1 MHCKLII
8 LFLFVEITVFCT
20 PTENVY
26 RNKTFSTWTASR
38 RNQLDVP
45 SFVLVNPKQ
54 IQHAEIIIKHFLA
67 RLTEPIA
74 QPITLRLS
82 SPDGG
87 SLGSTINMISKIIRA
102 KIMEFART
110 SGLIASVRQYEQTL
124 WNSTISKSWFTEGLV
139 QGSLLLCDLS
149 RIGEEIRF
157 AINHYFKTYN
167 MTLYE
172 DKDLSPRKLTQSF
185 KFFSTINDAASYSKK
200 LFKCLLPVTD
210 KRKLT
215 SSFNLDQ
222 ALANLAKDSPDNTV
236 KSFKSRLD
244 REFVRSVPSNGTTS
258 EQLYML
264 LCHSLVERASHYS
277 DCIKELRRFTTCMS
291 SSRDQD
297 SNKTIVHHRFLV
309 KPWLTVIERL
319 SGCKINIDKNGDANI
334 HCKFAANRRLPKTTT
349 QQVKYIYEKILDQ
362 RIPRR
367 SPLYRVANE
376 LGNVLSRSIWGSQL
390 TYDIC
395 QYFMIYQ
402 EGYSRLNTLSKSATK
417 DKRAAMRYKKMVV
430 SLDMYKNGILKKT
443 MLAVGNF
450 HRSVLEIQK
459 FLIHGIRSSFKE
471 SWHSHSKILVCLSE
485 WITKL
490 LELFGC
496 ANLSDTD
503 VDTSISTDIPPTNMT
518 DMTDSDSAS
527 NELDENN
534 EMRYLAI
541 YSKKDQIRKEAD
553 IIFERLMR
561 SMNHVSRMRSRN
573 DRSTLACL
581 ANNLLLVTM
590 FMETISLVSTLFC
603 LGEHKDESN
612 IEELAEEW
620 DSPGHERR
628 SLFLK
633 DFTETD

>member
-1 MHCKLII
+1 
-8 LFLFVEITVFCT
+8 
-20 PTENVY
+20 
-26 RNKTFSTWTASR
+26 
-38 RNQLDVP
+38 
-45 SFVLVNPKQ
+45 
-54 IQHAEIIIKHFLA
+54 
-67 RLTEPIA
+67 
-74 QPITLRLS
+74 
-82 SPDGG
+82 
-87 SLGSTINMISKIIRA
+87 MISKIIRA
-102 KIMEFART
+102 KIMEFAQT

-124 WNSTISKSWFTEGLV
+124 WNSTVSNSWFTEGLV
-139 QGSLLLCDLS
+139 QGSLLLCDLI

-185 KFFSTINDAASYSKK
+185 KFFSTINDAASFSKK

-215 SSFNLDQ
+215 SSFNLDR

-264 LCHSLVERASHYS
+264 LCHSLVERTSHYS
-277 DCIKELRRFTTCMS
+277 DCIKELRRFTTCTS
-291 SSRDQD
+291 SSRDQ
-297 SNKTIVHHRFLV
+297 NKTIVHHRFLV

-319 SGCKINIDKNGDANI
+319 SECKINIDKDGNANI
-334 HCKFAANRRLPKTTT
+334 RCKFAANRRLPKTTT

-367 SPLYRVANE
+367 SSLYRVANE

-402 EGYSRLNTLSKSATK
+402 EGYRRLNTLSKSATK
-417 DKRAAMRYKKMVV
+417 DKRAAMRYKKMVI
-430 SLDMYKNGILKKT
+430 SLNMYKNGILKET

-450 HRSVLEIQK
+450 HCSVLEIQK
-459 FLIHGIRSSFKE
+459 FLIHGIRSSLKE
-471 SWHSHSKILVCLSE
+471 SWHSHSKILICLSE

-527 NELDENN
+527 NEFDENN

-561 SMNHVSRMRSRN
+561 SMNDVSRMRSQN
-573 DRSTLACL
+573 NKSTLACL

-620 DSPGHERR
+620 VTPGHWPIIVSKRFYR
-628 SLFLK
+628 NRLKTISDNIDSL
-633 DFTETD
+633 